1 MEQKK
6 SFRMTKDYDTQNDSL
21 FMYITDEYDYK
32 ESVELGENVILDFDE
47 NDVPVAIEFLDATKF
62 LNVSKFSLEHL
73 VNLDMDIRIDAD
85 FISID
90 AVFKV
95 LFHQKEVFAPVKLEV
110 PNDLNFPHMQSEF
123 ALTA

>member
-62 LNVSKFSLEHL
+62 LNISKFSLEHL

-85 FISID
+85 FISIY

-95 LFHQKEVFAPVKLEV
+95 LFHQKEVSAPVKLEV
-110 PNDLNFPHMQSEF
+110 PNDLNFPHMKSEF
-123 ALTA
+123 ALNA